1 MGLADLPDLPV
12 IDTSTLP
19 RLLRVPGIGNRGVVS
34 LATLCQLLG
43 VTNGPAP
50 HARGDARATADA
62 LLKLLVHAAGASYAS
77 LGDLLADHDRG
88 TAQSPRLPGYI
99 RSRRDIDPVLPAA
112 HLAGHDRP
120 LTHAGIA
127 DEHRAWLDLAGEC
140 AALRCPHLRG
150 EAGLAAPEN
159 GAVLLDPLVAL
170 LPSLT
175 EPGQPGTLLGA
186 VAELIEGADPAA
198 PTLTHTR
205 ALRWWAG
212 QRPLVAASTPCGEVR
227 AEACP
232 DCRAGHGCPRD
243 TIYQPVAQ
251 SPRSVRGACSPKPAS
266 ATGYSA
272 AAPTGASTPGP
283 ARTDAAAY
291 MAWLVVTNEDD
302 AGRITAAM
310 KYLEVAMDKNLHL
323 AEPRLA
329 LVACEAVIDTG
340 GLAAAEAIADQVLA
354 NRTSDL
360 AYEDLRLWLTWHQQA
375 AVRAERAL
383 TARTI
388 THPRLARPEGR
399 VNVNPY
405 LPI

>member
-1 MGLADLPDLPV
+1 
-12 IDTSTLP
+12 
-19 RLLRVPGIGNRGVVS
+19 
-34 LATLCQLLG
+34 
-43 VTNGPAP
+43 
-50 HARGDARATADA
+50 
-62 LLKLLVHAAGASYAS
+62 
-77 LGDLLADHDRG
+77 
-88 TAQSPRLPGYI
+88 
-99 RSRRDIDPVLPAA
+99 
-112 HLAGHDRP
+112 
-120 LTHAGIA
+120 
-127 DEHRAWLDLAGEC
+127 
-140 AALRCPHLRG
+140 
-150 EAGLAAPEN
+150 
-159 GAVLLDPLVAL
+159 
-170 LPSLT
+170 
-175 EPGQPGTLLGA
+175 
-186 VAELIEGADPAA
+186 
-198 PTLTHTR
+198 
-205 ALRWWAG
+205 
-212 QRPLVAASTPCGEVR
+212 
-227 AEACP
+227 
-232 DCRAGHGCPRD
+232 
-243 TIYQPVAQ
+243 
-251 SPRSVRGACSPKPAS
+251 
-266 ATGYSA
+266 
-272 AAPTGASTPGP
+272 
-283 ARTDAAAY
+283 